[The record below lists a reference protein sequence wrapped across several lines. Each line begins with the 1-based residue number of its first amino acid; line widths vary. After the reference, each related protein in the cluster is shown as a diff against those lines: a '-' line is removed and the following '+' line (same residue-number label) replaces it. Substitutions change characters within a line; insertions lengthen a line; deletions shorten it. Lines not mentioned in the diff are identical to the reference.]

1 MAVREINAH
10 RCNLFMSKTSTG
22 NDGIY
27 FNEVIESLKKS
38 SIACLKKREKIFAA
52 IIKVFSSYQK
62 FYAINKQKTEEI
74 EGDERKLK
82 IFLMF
87 FLVFFINIFL
97 ASGTRSLLLSDE
109 RIFHFI
115 PVNLLTAKDA

>member
-1 MAVREINAH
+1 
-10 RCNLFMSKTSTG
+10 MSKTSTG

-27 FNEVIESLKKS
+27 FDEVIESLKKS

-87 FLVFFINIFL
+87 FINIFL

>member
-1 MAVREINAH
+1 
-10 RCNLFMSKTSTG
+10 MSKTSTG

-27 FNEVIESLKKS
+27 FDEVIESLKKS
-38 SIACLKKREKIFAA
+38 SCLKKREKIFAA

-87 FLVFFINIFL
+87 FINIFL